1 LKAGEILTPDPRA
14 SEHDGKVI
22 YCIAKTLKRRSKKQE
37 AEVAGAHFVRSFG
50 ENVLP
55 LYDQAGMALI
65 ALFASHTALSNSS
78 YALGL
83 ENNSLRQVR
92 IGWRESAMTEQRVEF
107 PVVIFAH

>member
-1 LKAGEILTPDPRA
+1 
-14 SEHDGKVI
+14 
-22 YCIAKTLKRRSKKQE
+22 
-37 AEVAGAHFVRSFG
+37 
-50 ENVLP
+50 
-55 LYDQAGMALI
+55 MALI

-78 YALGL
+78 YALRL